1 MSALRVVVVWLLTA
15 ATLMLLG
22 ALLPGL
28 EVKDG
33 LAALAAAAVIG
44 LLNAFVYPLLI
55 RIALPLTV
63 LTLGL
68 GAIVLNGLLVLFVG
82 SLEPG
87 FAVNDLG
94 TGIVVALGIT
104 IVNTGVSA
112 LLAIDDDDF
121 WYRNVVRRQARRA
134 AGVPETDVPG
144 LFFIEI
150 DGLAHDILQRAMR
163 DGNAPVMARWLRD
176 GSHRLTRWETDWS
189 SQTGACQAGLLHG
202 DNDDMPAFRWWEKD
216 RGAAIVT
223 NHARDAM
230 EIERRHSDGR
240 GLLFSDGASRAN
252 IVSGDAPH
260 SMLTMSTV
268 LRRDRKGRLGQDYF
282 AYFANPYNTLRTF
295 ALVVRE
301 YFSERSAAT
310 QQRRNDVQPRMERG
324 RVYALMRAW
333 ATIIQR
339 DLQVEA
345 IIADLYAGRPVAYTT
360 FLAYDEVAH
369 HSGIERHDALSTL
382 RQVDRQ
388 IGR

>member
-28 EVKDG
+28 EVKDA

-150 DGLAHDILQRAMR
+150 DG
-163 DGNAPVMARWLRD
+163 
-176 GSHRLTRWETDWS
+176 
-189 SQTGACQAGLLHG
+189 
-202 DNDDMPAFRWWEKD
+202 
-216 RGAAIVT
+216 
-223 NHARDAM
+223 
-230 EIERRHSDGR
+230 
-240 GLLFSDGASRAN
+240 
-252 IVSGDAPH
+252 
-260 SMLTMSTV
+260 
-268 LRRDRKGRLGQDYF
+268 
-282 AYFANPYNTLRTF
+282 
-295 ALVVRE
+295 
-301 YFSERSAAT
+301 
-310 QQRRNDVQPRMERG
+310 
-324 RVYALMRAW
+324 
-333 ATIIQR
+333 
-339 DLQVEA
+339 
-345 IIADLYAGRPVAYTT
+345 
-360 FLAYDEVAH
+360 
-369 HSGIERHDALSTL
+369 
-382 RQVDRQ
+382 
-388 IGR
+388 